1 MVWMNVHPARVFED
15 LVISEDRHLVSDLES
30 RAGGSAPTDVE
41 YRIRRADTGALRW
54 IARKGSIQRDESG
67 KPVSFAGVARDVTD
81 QRAARDA
88 LARSEERFKTIV
100 ETIEAAFA
108 VVEVKFDADDRP
120 IDYRFLEANPAFERQ
135 SGVDLRGK
143 WVTEYAP
150 DLEQFWFDTYG
161 HVAKSG
167 EPATFESYA
176 EAFKRWFDVRAVRV
190 GDPADRQIAIFFSD
204 STPRK
209 DAERRLVE
217 LKDTLE
223 QEVQART
230 TELNRLWQT
239 SPDLL
244 LLIDFEGYFR
254 RVNPAWTSML
264 GYEPDELIGHHVNEF
279 VLTDDHSETVDAY
292 TLAAEGGMP
301 RIVNRYRHKDGS
313 VRWISWVAAQGEDV
327 TYATGRDVTA
337 ERQQAAELAQAHE
350 QLRQAQKMEA
360 VGQLT
365 GGIAHDFNNML
376 TGVIGSLDLIQRH
389 IKTGRME
396 TVDRYVDAANTS
408 AQRAAALTARLLAFG
423 RRQSLDLKPI
433 DVNGLVSGMEDLLR
447 RTLGEQVA
455 LETHFATNLWAGHT
469 DAHQL
474 ESALLNLCI
483 NARDAMP
490 DGGKL
495 TVETANTHLDE
506 RYAREHTDVSP
517 GDYVVICVSDTGIGM
532 APSTVEKVFE
542 PFFTT
547 KPVGQGTGLGLSMI
561 YGFARQAG
569 GHVRIYS
576 ELGQGT
582 TIKLYVPRF
591 EGEVEVAAGEGRQA
605 PDGDGETVL
614 LVEDD
619 PSVRMIVLEVLEE
632 LGYVSIEASDGRAA
646 IPILQS
652 DRKIDLLIS
661 DVGLPGLNGRQIAEI
676 AREHR
681 PELRVLFITGYAQ
694 NAAVRG
700 GFLDRGMEM
709 MTKPFAVDAL
719 ATKIRQMLQGRN

>member
-1 MVWMNVHPARVFED
+1 
-15 LVISEDRHLVSDLES
+15 
-30 RAGGSAPTDVE
+30 
-41 YRIRRADTGALRW
+41 
-54 IARKGSIQRDESG
+54 
-67 KPVSFAGVARDVTD
+67 
-81 QRAARDA
+81 
-88 LARSEERFKTIV
+88 
-100 ETIEAAFA
+100 
-108 VVEVKFDADDRP
+108 
-120 IDYRFLEANPAFERQ
+120 
-135 SGVDLRGK
+135 
-143 WVTEYAP
+143 
-150 DLEQFWFDTYG
+150 
-161 HVAKSG
+161 
-167 EPATFESYA
+167 
-176 EAFKRWFDVRAVRV
+176 
-190 GDPADRQIAIFFSD
+190 
-204 STPRK
+204 
-209 DAERRLVE
+209 
-217 LKDTLE
+217 
-223 QEVQART
+223 
-230 TELNRLWQT
+230 
-239 SPDLL
+239 
-244 LLIDFEGYFR
+244 
-254 RVNPAWTSML
+254 
-264 GYEPDELIGHHVNEF
+264 
-279 VLTDDHSETVDAY
+279 
-292 TLAAEGGMP
+292 
-301 RIVNRYRHKDGS
+301 
-313 VRWISWVAAQGEDV
+313 
-327 TYATGRDVTA
+327 
-337 ERQQAAELAQAHE
+337 
-350 QLRQAQKMEA
+350 
-360 VGQLT
+360 
-365 GGIAHDFNNML
+365 
-376 TGVIGSLDLIQRH
+376 
-389 IKTGRME
+389 ME
-396 TVDRYVDAANTS
+396 TVDRYIDAANTS